1 MNYIELNFTVLSL
14 EDFIS
19 DLLIN
24 DLSELGFD
32 SFEYTDLGF
41 KAFCASNLFSDEKV
55 KELVLQYQDKFI
67 LNYESTLIPF
77 KNWNEVWESNFEPVI
92 VNKECII
99 RASFH
104 QDFPEFEIQLIIDP
118 KMAFG
123 TGHHDTTRMMCE
135 YLLETDMKNKSVL
148 DMGCGT
154 GILAIL
160 AGIKG
165 ANKIVAIDN
174 DDVAVSSTNENAAL
188 NNVKNIEAFQDV
200 IPSWKYDNL
209 DIIFAN
215 INRNILLAQMVAYG
229 NLLNLNG
236 LLFMSGFYN
245 NEDLMIIQLEAAKN
259 KLIYVDH
266 KTGNNWA
273 AAKFIKS

>member
-1 MNYIELNFTVLSL
+1 MNYIELNFTVLSS

-55 KELVLQYQDKFI
+55 KELVLQYQDKFV

-215 INRNILLAQMVAYG
+215 INRNILLAQMEAYG
-229 NLLNLNG
+229 NLLNSNG